1 MPITGSLQLFFD
13 SGMSFNL
20 SNDLTQLFANP
31 QGVVIGAYAGKT
43 YKLKIAIPDYAK
55 KVSEYYQDILSSD
68 LQALSQRVEIPFS
81 FNHFGLV
88 CEFVEAVELNLHDDK
103 MNLDE
108 SIKSVVDRIGPLMIK
123 NAYLSSQKRGI
134 GHRNRFPHLSFHVD
148 RSPNQPTPYSM
159 FTRDPFDQEQVEP
172 RTASTVFVANIVAY
186 LQLVK
191 EKQCDPASEKGART
205 LYNIFSQTRMEDV
218 LHRIVLEQ
226 AWNAP
231 HGTGE
236 ICIQDNRTVQHAS
249 YYRDAARQGYRIG
262 VRYVG

>member
-1 MPITGSLQLFFD
+1 MLFSL
-13 SGMSFNL
+13 N
-20 SNDLTQLFANP
+20 NDLTQLFANP
-31 QGVVIGAYAGKT
+31 QGVVIGSFAGKT

-55 KVSEYYQDILSSD
+55 NVTEYYQEQLNGELQNLSK
-68 LQALSQRVEIPFS
+68 QVEIPFA

-88 CEFVEAVELNLHDDK
+88 CEFVESVELNLHDDE

-108 SIKSVVDRIGPLMIK
+108 SIKSVVDRIGPVIIK
-123 NAYLSSQKRGI
+123 NAYLSSQKRSI

-159 FTRDPFDQEQVEP
+159 FTRDPFDQEQIEP
-172 RTASTVFVANIVAY
+172 RTASTLFVANIVAY
-186 LQLVK
+186 LQLLK
-191 EKQCDPASEKGART
+191 EKQCDPNSEKGTRT
-205 LYNIFSQTRMEDV
+205 LYNIFSQTNMQEV
-218 LHRIVLEQ
+218 LNRIALEQ
-226 AWNAP
+226 AWDAP
-231 HGTGE
+231 RGTGE